1 MEDQLLSSTSCFI
14 DYTHYTCTH
23 LSLPTASIFCYVIFL
38 YCKLSKRRRG
48 SYDVNKRRRA
58 GDVESVTSS
67 ARSSF
72 RAVSEYHYS
81 PNLESQFLRQILP
94 GSTTSMS
101 EESTTVSVAPATS
114 SESVSGASRTA
125 SESSAVSES
134 RPLRS
139 DSWFQ
144 DSDSGRTLYNTIYH
158 PFI

>member
-1 MEDQLLSSTSCFI
+1 MIFSWKVSSSVVLHTLLKLTLHLHTSF
-14 DYTHYTCTH
+14 T
-23 LSLPTASIFCYVIFL
+23 TASIFCYVIFL
-38 YCKLSKRRRG
+38 YFKLSRRRRG
-48 SYDVNKRRRA
+48 SYDVNKRKRA
-58 GDVESVTSS
+58 RDVESVTSS

-81 PNLESQFLRQILP
+81 PNLENQFLRQILP

-114 SESVSGASRTA
+114 SESVSASSNAA

-139 DSWFQ
+139 DS
-144 DSDSGRTLYNTIYH
+144 
-158 PFI
+158 